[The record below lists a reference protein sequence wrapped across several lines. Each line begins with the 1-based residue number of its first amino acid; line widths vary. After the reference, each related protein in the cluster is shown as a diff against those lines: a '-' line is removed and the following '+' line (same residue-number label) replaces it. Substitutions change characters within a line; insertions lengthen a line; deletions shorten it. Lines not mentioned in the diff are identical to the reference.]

1 MQPRHFSWTC
11 IILFAAASPAARAG
25 DDKVFKQLSAAD
37 TESLLQKLKIEF
49 KKTPGKNNDINYY
62 DFQRGGY
69 NVRLYW
75 YGGKDL
81 MVDVVFA
88 KLTLSEVNAWNTRA
102 KFSRACLYKDAKG
115 EYTALESNL
124 DLLGGVTEGAVKQFL
139 QVFDNEIKEFAKF
152 AGGSSSDDAIYTK
165 VTSDKLEAILKDL
178 KIDYKKVE
186 IKGGIVAY
194 DYESNN
200 HKLRLAN
207 FGGDDLMIDAHFKK
221 LKLEDVNQYNLKRSF
236 IRCVAYSMNGV
247 EYTSLESNLECVG
260 GVSDGIIRHFIA
272 SFDEEVKLFTKY
284 AQGK

>member
-1 MQPRHFSWTC
+1 MWRQLFVWSC
-11 IILFAAASPAARAG
+11 IILPVSSSAG
-25 DDKVFKQLSAAD
+25 GDENKVFKQLSAAD
-37 TESLLQKLKIEF
+37 TESLLQKFKIEF
-49 KKTPGKNNDINYY
+49 KKTPGKNNEVNYY

-88 KLTLSEVNAWNTRA
+88 KLTLPEVNAWNVRA
-102 KFSRACLYKDAKG
+102 KFSRACLYRDAKG

-124 DLLGGVTEGAVKQFL
+124 DLLGGVTEDTVKHFL
-139 QVFDNEIKEFAKF
+139 TVFDNEVKEFAKF
-152 AGGSSSDDAIYTK
+152 AGGSSSDEAIYTK

-186 IKGGIVAY
+186 TKGGIVAY

-236 IRCVAYSMNGV
+236 IRCVAYNVNGV
-247 EYTSLESNLECVG
+247 EYTSLESNLECTG
-260 GVSDGIIRHFIA
+260 GVADSIIRHFIA

>member
-1 MQPRHFSWTC
+1 MWRQLFVWSC
-11 IILFAAASPAARAG
+11 IILPVSSSAG
-25 DDKVFKQLSAAD
+25 GEENKVFKQLSAAD
-37 TESLLQKLKIEF
+37 TESLLQKFKIEF
-49 KKTPGKNNDINYY
+49 KKTPGKNNEVNYY
-62 DFQRGGY
+62 DFQRNGY

-88 KLTLSEVNAWNTRA
+88 KLTLPEVNAWNVRA
-102 KFSRACLYKDAKG
+102 KFSRACLYRDAKG

-124 DLLGGVTEGAVKQFL
+124 DLLGGVTEDTVKHFL
-139 QVFDNEIKEFAKF
+139 TVFDNEVKEFAKF
-152 AGGSSSDDAIYTK
+152 AGGSSSDEAIYTK

-186 IKGGIVAY
+186 TKGGIVAY

-236 IRCVAYSMNGV
+236 IRCVAYNVNGV
-247 EYTSLESNLECVG
+247 EYTSLESNLECTG
-260 GVSDGIIRHFIA
+260 GVSDSIIRHFIA